1 LDLDGLQGRILQV
14 LTDRQP
20 RAGSNLADYA
30 GVSAMAIS
38 KAVTALERRGLV
50 ERYLCSQD
58 RRMVRVLLT
67 NKGAELVREVEAARA
82 EELAFLLGYQG
93 KERHAEL
100 RRVAELMDKLA
111 SRVNRLR
118 RKSWR

>member
-1 LDLDGLQGRILQV
+1 MDLDGLQGRILKV

-38 KAVTALERRGLV
+38 KAVMALERRGLV

-58 RRMVRVLLT
+58 RRMVRVVLT
-67 NKGAELVREVEAARA
+67 ARA
-82 EELAFLLGYQG
+82 PT
-93 KERHAEL
+93 
-100 RRVAELMDKLA
+100 
-111 SRVNRLR
+111 
-118 RKSWR
+118 W

>member
-1 LDLDGLQGRILQV
+1 
-14 LTDRQP
+14 
-20 RAGSNLADYA
+20 
-30 GVSAMAIS
+30 MAIS

-50 ERYLCSQD
+50 ERYPCSQD

-100 RRVAELMDKLA
+100 RQVAELMDKLA